1 MTCVRVA
8 EVIVPTFGLG
18 VGGVGVKWLSG
29 YYRPTHGPVQLCI
42 KIETVGGAYD
52 FPIASIK
59 LI

>member
-1 MTCVRVA
+1 MRVA